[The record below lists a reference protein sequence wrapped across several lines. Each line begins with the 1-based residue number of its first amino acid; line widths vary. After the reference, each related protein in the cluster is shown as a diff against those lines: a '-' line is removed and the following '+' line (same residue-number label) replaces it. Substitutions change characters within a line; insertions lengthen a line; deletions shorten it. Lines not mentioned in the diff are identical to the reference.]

1 MLGLWYHSSCYR
13 RRPLSNDLRTQ
24 QMNDLHFVTVAAALA
39 RILEIYVESGLD
51 PFHVL

>member
-1 MLGLWYHSSCYR
+1 MTLAHI
-13 RRPLSNDLRTQ
+13 SNDLRTQ